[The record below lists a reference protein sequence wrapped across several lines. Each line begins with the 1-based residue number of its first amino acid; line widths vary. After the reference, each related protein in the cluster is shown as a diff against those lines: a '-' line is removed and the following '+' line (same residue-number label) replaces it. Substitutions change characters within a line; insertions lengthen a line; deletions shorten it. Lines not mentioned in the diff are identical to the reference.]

1 VTRRTG
7 LVALGLA
14 LPAVAVAACSRSS
27 VDPST
32 PTSPSTGPAAGS
44 ATGSGA
50 DTDPSVQAADEA
62 ALVARYDAV
71 IAAFPGAAAVLT
83 SIRDQHAS
91 HRDALGGAD
100 AEAATTSTVPTS
112 LDRAL
117 ADLADAERTAARAR
131 IAACVDARD
140 PDLASLLTLVAAS
153 EASHVPELTGA
164 RPR

>member
-1 VTRRTG
+1 MTRRTG

-32 PTSPSTGPAAGS
+32 PTSTSTAPDTAPAAGS
-44 ATGSGA
+44 DA
-50 DTDPSVQAADEA
+50 DTDPAVQAADEA

-83 SIRDQHAS
+83 AIRDHHAA

-100 AEAATTSTVPTS
+100 ADAATPSTVPTN

-117 ADLADAERTAARAR
+117 ADLADAERAAARAR

-140 PDLASLLTLVAAS
+140 PDLASLLALVAAS

-164 RPR
+164 RTR